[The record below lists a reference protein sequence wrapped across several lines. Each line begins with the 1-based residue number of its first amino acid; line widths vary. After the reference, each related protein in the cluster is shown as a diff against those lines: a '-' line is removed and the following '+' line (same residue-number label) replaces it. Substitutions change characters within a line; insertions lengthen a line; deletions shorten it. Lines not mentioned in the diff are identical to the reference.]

1 MITEPTQRAFDR
13 ALISED
19 PLSALRRFVATRLE
33 GGMSRDA
40 VLGELEELRRELR
53 RRHRERDEDV
63 VLDVMDFVSGWAS
76 PHMRI

>member
-19 PLSALRRFVATRLE
+19 PLAALREFVAVRLQGGVSREAVLEELE
-33 GGMSRDA
+33 G
-40 VLGELEELRRELR
+40 LRRELR

-63 VLDVMDFVSGWAS
+63 VLDVMDFVTGWSS
-76 PHMRI
+76 PQVRI